1 MKNIKS
7 FESFSGAGSI
17 HEGKGIHRAIRNK
30 LVSFLKKN
38 PDATFKEAGS
48 HIADHVDGWKL
59 SKDDFNEA
67 KDLI

>member
-17 HEGKGIHRAIRNK
+17 NESEGIHPAIYNK
-30 LVSFLKKN
+30 LIDFLKED
-38 PDATFKEAGS
+38 PDASFEDAKS
-48 HIADHVDGWKL
+48 HISSHVKGWKL

-67 KDLI
+67 KKLI

>member
-1 MKNIKS
+1 
-7 FESFSGAGSI
+7 
-17 HEGKGIHRAIRNK
+17 
-30 LVSFLKKN
+30 LKKN